1 MRTRADSCFALHT
14 HCCLWCLGGTSR
26 SGLDFTLSNIEV
38 KNYFKTF
45 GAIIDVRLPTKPN
58 GQMKGLAFIEFEDEQ
73 SAKAAV
79 LQGNGYALK
88 GRPIKVEFSNP
99 PKRDDQSGGGN
110 GGGGGSGGGG
120 GGGGFQPR
128 PRAAARSAFQ
138 PRTLTKKPRLTHTS
152 RTGPGFEPDPNKP
165 VVKPTP
171 KGNAYFA
178 SLFAKK

>member
-1 MRTRADSCFALHT
+1 MGCGL
-14 HCCLWCLGGTSR
+14 SR
-26 SGLDFTLSNIEV
+26 SGLDFTLSHAEV
-38 KNYFKTF
+38 ENYFKSF
-45 GAIIDVRLPTKPN
+45 GAIVDVRLPTKPN
-58 GQMKGLAFIEFEDEQ
+58 GQMKGLAFIEFEEEQ
-73 SAKAAV
+73 SAMAAV
-79 LQGNGYALK
+79 LQGNGHALK
-88 GRPIKVEFSNP
+88 GRPIKIEFNNPP
-99 PKRDDQSGGGN
+99 PKRDDHSGGG
-110 GGGGGSGGGG
+110 GGGG

-165 VVKPTP
+165 VVKPSP

>member
-1 MRTRADSCFALHT
+1 M
-14 HCCLWCLGGTSR
+14 HCRLIAVCGVCGGTSR
-26 SGLDFTLSNIEV
+26 SGLDFTLSNAEV
-38 KNYFKTF
+38 KTYFKKF
-45 GAIIDVRLPTKPN
+45 GAIVDVRLPTKPN

-79 LQGNGYALK
+79 LQGNGHPLK

-110 GGGGGSGGGG
+110 GGGGS
-120 GGGGFQPR
+120 GFQPR
-128 PRAAARSAFQ
+128 PGAAARSAFQ
-138 PRTLTKKPRLTHTS
+138 PRTLTRTPRLTHTS